1 MEVCT
6 YSPSNITLHWHWY
19 FIAFLFS
26 YLLAEEVE
34 QSLEVSVDNTITDSI
49 QMNSDSIQDEEASV
63 HEVLD
68 CGIFHCIGFIIDV
81 FSPEGKC
88 LENFKYAFIVLVDL

>member
-1 MEVCT
+1 
-6 YSPSNITLHWHWY
+6 
-19 FIAFLFS
+19 
-26 YLLAEEVE
+26 
-34 QSLEVSVDNTITDSI
+34 
-49 QMNSDSIQDEEASV
+49 MNSDSIQEEEATV

>member
-1 MEVCT
+1 MN
-6 YSPSNITLHWHWY
+6 SH
-19 FIAFLFS
+19 
-26 YLLAEEVE
+26 
-34 QSLEVSVDNTITDSI
+34 SI
-49 QMNSDSIQDEEASV
+49 QEEEATV

-68 CGIFHCIGFIIDV
+68 CGIFHCNGFIIDV